1 MSPLGKERLEGFQR
15 ALAAACRAIAHKP
28 ALSVSFRA
36 ADSRGLGRQEP
47 QGPRKPASEPPGLQL
62 PPPRRAMAAQDV
74 ARLRGEADGA
84 ALRLRHHNA
93 KLHHRLAPQGE
104 VAEAI
109 FGVLEQVRVEALGA
123 RRMLGV
129 AANLASAHAA
139 RHRRAPGMP
148 GDEQADLAAA
158 LELYAQE
165 SLLGFHLPREQRAQL
180 DDWRP
185 WLESRTG
192 EDWSDLRTHLAHQ
205 EAFALRVR
213 ELLARLGLA
222 EELGEEPQDPDS
234 EQEETQE
241 EEQPSEDG
249 QGEGAAEATER
260 APSEADATAS
270 ADEAGETG
278 LSERLEDAATHGA
291 DDREG
296 SDAPFQTPQ
305 YIPPG
310 GEGLAYRVFTT
321 RFDEVIE
328 ADELCS
334 MVELGRLRAQLDQ
347 QLHRFQ
353 GMIGRMANRLQRR
366 LMAQQTRSWEFDL
379 DEGLLDTARL
389 TRVVVNPEQP
399 LSYKL
404 EKDTDFRDT
413 VVSLLINSGSMRGR
427 PIAVAAMCADILAR
441 TLERCAV
448 KVEIL
453 GFTTRSWKGGQ
464 SREQWLREGKRPNPG
479 RLNDLRHIVYKA
491 ADSPWRRSRRNLG
504 LMLRE
509 GLLKENI
516 DGEAILWAHQRV
528 LGRPEQRRILMVI
541 SDGAPVDDSTLSANP
556 GNYLEQHLRK
566 VIEWIEQRSPV
577 ELLAIG
583 IGHDVTRY
591 YQRAVTISDPEQ
603 LGGAMLGEL
612 SALFDLAHQAPRQRS
627 RAA

>member
-1 MSPLGKERLEGFQR
+1 MT
-15 ALAAACRAIAHKP
+15 
-28 ALSVSFRA
+28 
-36 ADSRGLGRQEP
+36 
-47 QGPRKPASEPPGLQL
+47 
-62 PPPRRAMAAQDV
+62 AQDL

-84 ALRLRHHNA
+84 SLRLRHHDVKIHQRFN
-93 KLHHRLAPQGE
+93 PSGDI
-104 VAEAI
+104 AEAV
-109 FGVLEQVRVEALGA
+109 FGALEQVRVEALGA
-123 RRMLGV
+123 QRMIGV

-139 RHRRAPGMP
+139 RSRHVTHGPDRS
-148 GDEQADLAAA
+148 DADLAAA

-165 SLLGFHLPREQRAQL
+165 SLLGFTLPQEQRAQL
-180 DDWRP
+180 DSWRI

-192 EDWSDLRTHLAHQ
+192 EDWSDLRSHLADQ
-205 EAFALRVR
+205 ETFALRVR
-213 ELLARLGLA
+213 EMLAHPGLA
-222 EELGEEPQDPDS
+222 EDLGDQPEEPDPEES
-234 EQEETQE
+234 EAE
-241 EEQPSEDG
+241 EEEPGED
-249 QGEGAAEATER
+249 QSEGAAEAADQQTS
-260 APSEADATAS
+260 SEADASAS
-270 ADEAGETG
+270 ADEHAETG
-278 LSERLEDAATHGA
+278 PSERMEEAASGGA
-291 DDREG
+291 DDRDGNET
-296 SDAPFQTPQ
+296 AFEVPQ

-310 GEGLAYRVFTT
+310 GGALAYRVFTT
-321 RFDEVIE
+321 RYDEIIE
-328 ADELCS
+328 ANELCS
-334 MVELGRLRAQLDQ
+334 TVELGRLRAQLDQ
-347 QLHRFQ
+347 QLTRFQ

-389 TRVVVNPEQP
+389 TRVVVNPEQA

-404 EKDTDFRDT
+404 EKDTEFRDT
-413 VVSLLINSGSMRGR
+413 VVSLLIDNSGSMRGR

-441 TLERCAV
+441 TLERCGV

-491 ADSPWRRSRRNLG
+491 ADNPWRRSRRNLG

-528 LGRPEQRRILMVI
+528 LGRQEQRRIMMVI

-591 YQRAVTISDPEQ
+591 YRRAVTISDPEQ

-612 SALFDLAHQAPRQRS
+612 SALFDLEP
-627 RAA
+627 

>member
-1 MSPLGKERLEGFQR
+1 MSG
-15 ALAAACRAIAHKP
+15 
-28 ALSVSFRA
+28 
-36 ADSRGLGRQEP
+36 
-47 QGPRKPASEPPGLQL
+47 
-62 PPPRRAMAAQDV
+62 QDL
-74 ARLRGEADGA
+74 ARLRGEADSA
-84 ALRLRHHNA
+84 SLRLRHHDA
-93 KLHHRLAPQGE
+93 KVHQRLAPRGE
-104 VAEAI
+104 IAEAI
-109 FGVLEQVRVEALGA
+109 FGTLEQVRVEALGA

-129 AANLASAHAA
+129 AANLASARAA
-139 RHRRAPGMP
+139 RQRRTPG
-148 GDEQADLAAA
+148 GSGQEQAELAAA

-165 SLLGFHLPREQRAQL
+165 SLLGFTLPTEQRAQL
-180 DDWRP
+180 DGWRA

-192 EDWSDLRTHLAHQ
+192 QDWTELRAHLEQQ
-205 EAFALRVR
+205 EAFGLRVR

-222 EELGEEPQDPDS
+222 EDLGDQPEEPDAEGGEAEEVEQQLQDNA
-234 EQEETQE
+234 
-241 EEQPSEDG
+241 
-249 QGEGAAEATER
+249 QGEGAAETSER
-260 APSEADATAS
+260 APSEAEASAS
-270 ADEAGETG
+270 AD
-278 LSERLEDAATHGA
+278 DAADSRPNDQLEEAVARGA

-296 SDAPFQTPQ
+296 GEAPFETPQ
-305 YIPPG
+305 YLPPG
-310 GEGLAYRVFTT
+310 GEALAYRVFTT
-321 RFDEVIE
+321 RYDEVVD

-334 MVELGRLRAQLDQ
+334 TIELARLRVQLDQ

-353 GMIGRMANRLQRR
+353 GMIGRMANRLQRQ
-366 LMAQQTRSWEFDL
+366 LMAQQSRSWEFDL

-404 EKDTDFRDT
+404 EKDAEFRDT
-413 VVSLLINSGSMRGR
+413 VVTLLIDNSGSMRGR

-441 TLERCAV
+441 TLERCGV

-491 ADSPWRRSRRNLG
+491 ADSPWRRARRNLG

-566 VIEWIEQRSPV
+566 VIEWIEQRSAV

-591 YQRAVTISDPEQ
+591 YHRAVTISDPEQ

-612 SALFDLAHQAPRQRS
+612 SALFDLERRPLRQHARV
-627 RAA
+627 A